1 MDAQSQVLVPCNVT
15 SAFEDVA
22 FFTPPFIGEHMSKL
36 DSQLSTAVASVPEC
50 LAAGYVDIA
59 SGMLL
64 SVKTVDSHP
73 SEVLD
78 LVAAATADMFAG
90 PNVSMIEK
98 LFNKSRGVPD
108 SGHHY
113 FQEIIV
119 NSDNLLHVFMRGK
132 RYPDYVAVFVCRKS
146 ANLGM
151 ALTKARMA
159 MPDLEACF

>member
-1 MDAQSQVLVPCNVT
+1 
-15 SAFEDVA
+15 
-22 FFTPPFIGEHMSKL
+22 MSKL
-36 DSQLSTAVASVPEC
+36 DQQLNTAVSSIPEC
-50 LAAGYVDIA
+50 LAAGYVDIG

-98 LFNKSRGVPD
+98 MFKKSRGMAD
-108 SGHHY
+108 DNHHY

-159 MPDLEACF
+159 MPELEACF

>member
-1 MDAQSQVLVPCNVT
+1 
-15 SAFEDVA
+15 
-22 FFTPPFIGEHMSKL
+22 MSKI
-36 DSQLSTAVASVPEC
+36 DQQLNTAVASIPEC
-50 LAAGYVDIA
+50 LAAGYVDIV
-59 SGMLL
+59 SGMLMA
-64 SVKTVDSHP
+64 VKTVDSHP

-90 PNVSMIEK
+90 PNVTMIEK
-98 LFNKSRGVPD
+98 LFNKTRGVSND
-108 SGHHY
+108 GHHY

-159 MPDLEACF
+159 MPELEASV